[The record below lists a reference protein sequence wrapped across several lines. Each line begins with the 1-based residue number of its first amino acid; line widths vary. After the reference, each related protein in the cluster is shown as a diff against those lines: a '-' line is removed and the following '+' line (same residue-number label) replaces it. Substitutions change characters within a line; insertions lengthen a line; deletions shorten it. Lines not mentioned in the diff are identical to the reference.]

1 MRSPQGPQKVQGMRE
16 QISTM
21 LQKKVITVLPPDSPG
36 FNSNVFLVHKASGEW
51 RPVIDFKQLNAH
63 IFAPHFHSS
72 VVSTVRKGDYSFKMD
87 LQDAYFHV
95 YQSIQMAE
103 STYVL
108 PLKTRYFSSEYCL
121 NTAPRVFTR
130 LGHTV
135 AAYLHCQRILVIPYL
150 NNWLIHHTDRQVL
163 LCHQSQLLKTLGLR
177 RPQVK

>member
-1 MRSPQGPQKVQGMRE
+1 MSTSRRVTKSVCGGVKAYNERSLAKWCRLCFTSPPLLHKTPWEMRSPQGPQKVQEMQE

-36 FNSNVFLVHKASGEW
+36 FNSNMFLVHKASGEW

-63 IFAPHFHSS
+63 IFAPHFRSS

-108 PLKTRYFSSEYCL
+108 PSKTRYFSSEY
-121 NTAPRVFTR
+121 FTS
-130 LGHTV
+130 V
-135 AAYLHCQRILVIPYL
+135 
-150 NNWLIHHTDRQVL
+150 
-163 LCHQSQLLKTLGLR
+163 
-177 RPQVK
+177 